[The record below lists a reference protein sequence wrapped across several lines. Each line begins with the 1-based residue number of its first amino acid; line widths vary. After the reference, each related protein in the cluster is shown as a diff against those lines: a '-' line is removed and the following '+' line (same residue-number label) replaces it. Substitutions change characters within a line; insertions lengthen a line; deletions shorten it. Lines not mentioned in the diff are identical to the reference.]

1 MNRCLLI
8 VLISLIS
15 FSTTAK
21 TISPAELFVSEV
33 KRAIESD
40 GNIQKSIDVSCPA
53 PSASG
58 TFLLTKATYDFGKSL
73 GVYVFKEGKGPD
85 AKLDWIGAKTKGDDF
100 SSDEIEGFEFGFT
113 MPNGQ
118 FFLKVNKFGKVKA
131 GVNVNGT
138 SGIKEINCKLI
149 TNS

>member
-1 MNRCLLI
+1 MNRFFMLLI
-8 VLISLIS
+8 IFLVS
-15 FSTTAK
+15 FSATAK
-21 TISPAELFVSEV
+21 ASKPAESFVHEV
-33 KRAIESD
+33 KEAIESD
-40 GNIQKSIDVSCPA
+40 GTIQQSIEVSCPA

-58 TFLLTKATYDFGKSL
+58 TFFLTKATYDFGKSL
-73 GVYVFKEGKGPD
+73 GVYVFKEGKVPN

-138 SGIKEINCKLI
+138 SGVKEISCKLI